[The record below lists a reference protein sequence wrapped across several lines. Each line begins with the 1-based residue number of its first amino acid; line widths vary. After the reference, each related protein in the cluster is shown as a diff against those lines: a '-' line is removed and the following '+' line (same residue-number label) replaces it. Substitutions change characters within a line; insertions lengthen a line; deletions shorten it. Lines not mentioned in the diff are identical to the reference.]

1 MPRIERRSL
10 LVAALGAPAIL
21 ASGRS
26 SAQADDRPVITI
38 AVQQIVNANALDTL
52 REQSN
57 VGERVFA
64 SLFETLIG
72 RNHQGRGEM
81 VPQLA
86 TEWRRVDDRSVE
98 LTLRRGVLFHNGD
111 ELTAEDVVFSFGPE
125 RMFGSAE
132 AGQASG
138 TLFTQT
144 AGARGGGLPP
154 EVPAVA
160 RRMWPAL
167 ERVEAVDRYTVRF
180 VNRRPDVTLEG
191 RIQRYGSEIVSKRAF
206 LAAENW
212 LAFVQKP
219 VGTGP
224 YRVREFKPD
233 QSLVLEA
240 FDGYW
245 GGRPPIRE
253 VRFLVVPEIS
263 SRVNGLL
270 AGQYDFACD
279 LPPDQIPGIERNP
292 RFEVVGGL
300 IGNHR
305 LIVFDKNHPQLADAR
320 IRRALTHAMD
330 RQAIVDSLWAGRTK
344 LPNGLQWDY
353 YADMFHADWSV
364 PAYDPTRARDLVRAA
379 GYKGEPIP
387 FRVLNNYYT
396 NQVATAQ
403 TLTAMWNA
411 VGLNVQIQ
419 MRENWQQIFDRSS
432 PRAVRDWSNSAPFA
446 DPVSSIVNQH
456 GPSGQQ
462 QQVGEW
468 TNEEFNRLSGE
479 LETSTDRPHRKA
491 VFRRMLEIAER
502 EDPAYTVIHQNATFT
517 GKRKDIRWRPAPSFV
532 IDLRASNFAVVKG

>member
-1 MPRIERRSL
+1 MLRIDRRSL
-10 LVAALGAPAIL
+10 VTTALAAPALL
-21 ASGRS
+21 ASGRVR
-26 SAQADDRPVITI
+26 AQGDDRPVITV
-38 AVQQIVNANALDTL
+38 AVQQIVNSNALDPV

-57 VGERVFA
+57 VGDRIF
-64 SLFETLIG
+64 SSFYETLIG
-72 RNHQGRGEM
+72 RNHQSRGEM
-81 VPQLA
+81 IPSLA
-86 TEWRRVDDRSVE
+86 TEWRRIDERTVE
-98 LTLRRGVLFHNGD
+98 LTLRRGVTFHNGD

-125 RMFGSAE
+125 RMFGTGA
-132 AGQASG
+132 ATTQG

-144 AGARGGGLPP
+144 AAARGGELPP

-167 ERVEAVDRYTVRF
+167 EKVEAVDRYTVRF
-180 VNRRPDVTLEG
+180 VNRTPDVTLEG
-191 RIQRYGSEIVSKRAF
+191 RIQRYGSEIVSRRAF
-206 LAAENW
+206 LEAENW
-212 LAFVQKP
+212 LAFVRKP

-224 YRVREFKPD
+224 YAVKEFKPD
-233 QSLVLEA
+233 QSLTLEA
-240 FDGYW
+240 HDAYW

-253 VRFLVVPEIS
+253 VRFVVVPEIS

-279 LPPDQIPGIERNP
+279 LPPDQIAGVERNP

-305 LIVFDKNHPQLADAR
+305 LIVFDKNHPVLADAR
-320 IRRALTHAMD
+320 IRQAMTHAMD
-330 RQAIVDSLWAGRTK
+330 RQGLVDSLWAGRTQVPK
-344 LPNGLQWDY
+344 GLQWEY
-353 YADMFHADWSV
+353 YGDMFHADWAV
-364 PAYDPTRARDLVRAA
+364 PAFDPARAQQLVRAA
-379 GYKGEPIP
+379 GYRGEPIP

-396 NQVATAQ
+396 NQNATAQ
-403 TLTAMWNA
+403 ALAAMWNA

-456 GPSGQQ
+456 GPAGQQ

-468 TNEEFNRLSGE
+468 TNAEFNTLSGE
-479 LETSTDRPHRKA
+479 LESSTDRARRKA
-491 VFRRMLEIAER
+491 VFRRMLAIAER

-517 GKRKDIRWRPAPSFV
+517 GKRKEVQWKPAPSFV
-532 IDLRASNFAVVKG
+532 MDLRAQNFRIGRS

>member
-1 MPRIERRSL
+1 MPRIERRML
-10 LVAALGAPAIL
+10 LGAALAAPAIATARRSL
-21 ASGRS
+21 A
-26 SAQADDRPVITI
+26 QTDNRPVITI

-57 VGERVFA
+57 VGERVFT

-81 VPQLA
+81 IAQLA
-86 TEWRRVDDRSVE
+86 TQWRRLDDRSVE
-98 LTLRRGVLFHNGD
+98 LELRRGVLFHNGD
-111 ELTAEDVVFSFGPE
+111 ELTAEDVAFSFGPE
-125 RMFGSAE
+125 RMFGQPST
-132 AGQASG
+132 GQGQG

-144 AGARGGGLPP
+144 AAARGSGLPP

-167 ERVEAVDRYTVRF
+167 DRVEAVDRHTVRF
-180 VNRRPDVTLEG
+180 VNKVPDVTLEG

-206 LAAENW
+206 LAAESW

-224 YRVREFKPD
+224 FRVREFKPD
-233 QSLVLEA
+233 QALVLEA

-253 VRFLVVPEIS
+253 VRFLVVPEVS

-270 AGQYDFACD
+270 SGQFDFACD
-279 LPPDQIPGIERNP
+279 LPPDQIAGVERNP

-305 LIVFDKNHPQLADAR
+305 LIIFDKTHPQLADPRVRQAM
-320 IRRALTHAMD
+320 THAMD

-344 LPNGLQWDY
+344 VPNGLQWDY
-353 YADMFHADWSV
+353 YGDMFHADWRV
-364 PAYDPTRARDLVRAA
+364 PAYDPARARDLLRAA
-379 GYKGEPIP
+379 GYRGEAIP

-403 TLTAMWNA
+403 ALAAMWNA

-419 MRENWQQIFDRSS
+419 MRENWQQIFDRSP

-456 GPSGQQ
+456 GPNGQQ

-468 TNEEFNRLSGE
+468 TNDEFNTLSGE
-479 LETSTDRPHRKA
+479 LESSTDPSRRKA

-502 EDPAYTVIHQNATFT
+502 DDPAYTVIHQNATFT
-517 GKRKDIRWRPAPSFV
+517 GKRKDIQWKPAPSFAM
-532 IDLRASNFAVVKG
+532 DMRGHNFRISGG

>member
-1 MPRIERRSL
+1 
-10 LVAALGAPAIL
+10 
-21 ASGRS
+21 
-26 SAQADDRPVITI
+26 
-38 AVQQIVNANALDTL
+38 
-52 REQSN
+52 
-57 VGERVFA
+57 
-64 SLFETLIG
+64 
-72 RNHQGRGEM
+72 
-81 VPQLA
+81 
-86 TEWRRVDDRSVE
+86 
-98 LTLRRGVLFHNGD
+98 
-111 ELTAEDVVFSFGPE
+111 
-125 RMFGSAE
+125 
-132 AGQASG
+132 
-138 TLFTQT
+138 
-144 AGARGGGLPP
+144 
-154 EVPAVA
+154 
-160 RRMWPAL
+160 
-167 ERVEAVDRYTVRF
+167 
-180 VNRRPDVTLEG
+180 
-191 RIQRYGSEIVSKRAF
+191 
-206 LAAENW
+206 
-212 LAFVQKP
+212 
-219 VGTGP
+219 
-224 YRVREFKPD
+224 
-233 QSLVLEA
+233 VLEA

-403 TLTAMWNA
+403 ALTAMWNA

-479 LETSTDRPHRKA
+479 LETSTDRPHRRA

>member
-1 MPRIERRSL
+1 MPRSNRRSL
-10 LVAALGAPAIL
+10 VATALWAPAVL
-21 ASGRS
+21 SSGRVL
-26 SAQADDRPVITI
+26 AQGDDRPSVTI

-64 SLFETLIG
+64 SIFETLIG
-72 RNHQGRGEM
+72 RNHQSRGEM
-81 VPQLA
+81 IPALA
-86 TEWRRVDDRSVE
+86 TEWRRLDERSVE
-98 LTLRRGVLFHNGD
+98 LTLRRGVRFHNGD
-111 ELTAEDVVFSFGPE
+111 ELTAEDVAFSYGPE
-125 RMFGSAE
+125 RMFGT
-132 AGQASG
+132 ASG
-138 TLFTQT
+138 APQGGLFTQT
-144 AGARGGGLPP
+144 AAARGGGLPP

-160 RRMWPAL
+160 RRMWPSL
-167 ERVEAVDRYTVRF
+167 DKVEVVDRYTVRF
-180 VNRRPDVTLEG
+180 VNKTPDVTLEG
-191 RIQRYGSEIVSKRAF
+191 RIQRYGGEIVSRRAF
-206 LAAENW
+206 LEAENW
-212 LAFVQKP
+212 LAFVRKP

-224 YRVREFKPD
+224 YAVREFKPD

-240 FDGYW
+240 HDAYW
-245 GGRPPIRE
+245 GGRPPARE
-253 VRFLVVPEIS
+253 VRFVVVPEIS

-279 LPPDQIPGIERNP
+279 LPPDQIPGVERNP
-292 RFEVVGGL
+292 AFEVVGGL

-305 LIVFDKNHPQLADAR
+305 LTVFDKNHPVLADAR
-320 IRRALTHAMD
+320 IRQAMTHAMD
-330 RQAIVDSLWAGRTK
+330 RQAIVDSLWSGRTQV
-344 LPNGLQWDY
+344 PRGLQWEY
-353 YADMFHADWSV
+353 YGDMFHADWSV

-387 FRVLNNYYT
+387 FRLLNNYYT

-403 TLTAMWNA
+403 ALVAMWNA

-419 MRENWQQIFDRSS
+419 MRENWQQIFDKGA

-468 TNEEFNRLSGE
+468 TNAEFNALSTE
-479 LETSTDRPHRKA
+479 LEASTDRARRKA

-517 GKRKDIRWRPAPSFV
+517 GKRKEIQWKPAPSFV
-532 IDLRASNFAVVKG
+532 MDLRAHNFRIARS